1 MLTLNLQFHSAP
13 GSLSALREATF
24 DHLQLNCGI
33 FLKNFSYDSL
43 ADAEALLSAIES
55 AIQNNTGLLGVTRGG
70 GNFNVSRELRN
81 PDIDGLR
88 YRFKGGT
95 FVDSAD
101 PYLSTNLV
109 ETTPENFALGLGGFV
124 TTSGKKKTVKMP
136 TALNDSS
143 YLQNI
148 CWCGELADG
157 QLVLIVLYNA
167 INTADFSF
175 TFQDKSEGVIAVE
188 FHGCQ
193 DDVLDYD
200 EAPFEVIFFETSGE
214 LGSLTVSSAAGT
226 NVGGTK
232 ITTNH
237 TLGTGEKFVY
247 KVGTA
252 QVAPAIGYHED
263 ADYTWTEWDG
273 SSDIAVGAS
282 ANGKKITVA
291 VLNSDNKAIMSGNC
305 TLTVKTT

>member
-1 MLTLNLQFHSAP
+1 MSAP

-33 FLKNFSYDSL
+33 FLKNFSYASL
-43 ADAEALLSAIES
+43 ADAEALLAAIEN
-55 AIQNNTGLLGVTRGG
+55 AIENNTGILGVTRGG

-101 PYLSTNLV
+101 PYLATNLV
-109 ETTPENFALGLGGFV
+109 ETTAENFAIALGG
-124 TTSGKKKTVKMP
+124 TISTSGKKKTVKMP
-136 TALNDSS
+136 TALGDSA
-143 YLQNI
+143 YLTNL

-157 QLVLIVLYNA
+157 ELVLIVLYNA

-188 FHGCQ
+188 FHGAQ

-214 LGSLTVSSAAGT
+214 LGSLTISSAAGT
-226 NVGGTK
+226 NIGGTK
-232 ITTNH
+232 ITKDY
-237 TLGTGEKFVY
+237 TLGSGEKFVY

-252 QVAPAIGYHED
+252 QIAPSIGYHED
-263 ADYTWTEWDG
+263 ADYTWTQWDG
-273 SSDIAVGAS
+273 SADIDVGTGT
-282 ANGKKITVA
+282 NGKKITVA
-291 VLNSDNKAIMSGNC
+291 VLNGDNKATMSGSC
-305 TLTVKTT
+305 TLVVKTT